1 MVKVVDY
8 HKFQDTNEK
17 LKFMK
22 KYELVSPK
30 TSDIPR
36 LFYRPSMRS
45 PLYQECQLLGYTK
58 EYDTWCSMV
67 IDCGEGPF
75 EIHNDYL
82 KEMQQPDRQKGKSL
96 NKYSDT
102 FVVFDFETTGINLR
116 SCEIIQ
122 IGAIKYENG
131 KEIATF
137 NEYVKPEHS
146 IPPGI
151 TKLTGITDLHVCNA
165 PDIRVVLKRFIDF
178 IGDNVLVGYNIAS
191 FDTTLLYDFAM
202 ILYGI
207 QVSNSYI
214 DLRSITSNYLRKH
227 DIKLKDV
234 KQTTIAEYF
243 GIDTTRAHQALNDC
257 YITLE
262 CYNIVFGVSTPDLQF
277 SSSSVLPTSLPTNPQ
292 RFNPKVV
299 EEFEQRVKEILQE
312 IIVSEELPENSL
324 YLSANV
330 SHKGEKKGQE
340 VNRSIC
346 VHEPDYPAN
355 SHNVDRVGKN
365 DTFLLI
371 KYKTYAAKTK
381 LDDKYILMVKDRYLL
396 DIALPEDTTTNKQL
410 SFGDFTEVSFSLG
423 SVSIYSFIRDVV
435 MQGLAIYE
443 STSSFACCSQFI
455 RCSDEK
461 KCVHVN
467 KLYSKGCMY
476 RTNLEAGR
484 IFYGKNRNIDP

>member
-45 PLYQECQLLGYTK
+45 PLYQGCRLLGYTK

-96 NKYSDT
+96 KKYSDT

-122 IGAIKYENG
+122 IGAVKYENG

-137 NEYVKPEHS
+137 NEYVKPEGS

-151 TKLTGITDLHVCNA
+151 TKLTGITELHVCNA
-165 PDIRVVLKRFIDF
+165 PSIDVVLKQFIDF
-178 IGDNVLVGYNIAS
+178 IGDSILVGYNISS

-202 ILYGI
+202 MLYGI
-207 QVSNSYI
+207 QISNDFI
-214 DLRSITSNYLRKH
+214 DLRYIIDSYLQKQGV
-227 DIKLKDV
+227 KLKDS

-243 GIDTTRAHQALNDC
+243 GIDTTQAHQALADC
-257 YITLE
+257 YITLD
-262 CYNIVFGVSTPDLQF
+262 CYNIVFGITATTAPAQEQDVISQFDQEVS
-277 SSSSVLPTSLPTNPQ
+277 
-292 RFNPKVV
+292 K
-299 EEFEQRVKEILQE
+299 ILQD
-312 IIVSEELPENSL
+312 IIISKELPENSL
-324 YLSANV
+324 YLSSNI
-330 SHKGEKKGQE
+330 SHKGDKKGQE
-340 VNRSIC
+340 ISKSIC
-346 VHEPDYPAN
+346 VNEPDYPPN
-355 SHNVDRVGKN
+355 SHNVNRIGKN
-365 DTFLLI
+365 DTFI
-371 KYKTYAAKTK
+371 QIEYKTYVRKNNEFVFS
-381 LDDKYILMVKDRYLL
+381 VKDRLL
-396 DIALPEDTTTNKQL
+396 MDVPIPEGVTTNKTQ
-410 SFGDFTEVSFSLG
+410 SREGITKVYFS
-423 SVSIYSFIRDVV
+423 SVSSDMLDFIRSIV
-435 MQGLAIYE
+435 MQGLAHYE

-476 RTNLEAGR
+476 RANLEAGR
-484 IFYGKNRNIDP
+484 IFYGKNRNID

>member
-45 PLYQECQLLGYTK
+45 PLYQGCRLLGYTK

-96 NKYSDT
+96 KKYSHT

-122 IGAIKYENG
+122 IGAVKYENG

-137 NEYVKPEHS
+137 NEYVKPEGS

-151 TKLTGITDLHVCNA
+151 TKLTGITELHVCNA
-165 PDIRVVLKRFIDF
+165 PSIDVVLKQFIDF
-178 IGDNVLVGYNIAS
+178 IGDSILVGYNISS

-202 ILYGI
+202 MLYGI
-207 QVSNSYI
+207 QISNDFI
-214 DLRSITSNYLRKH
+214 DLRYIIDSYLQKQGV
-227 DIKLKDV
+227 KLKDS

-243 GIDTTRAHQALNDC
+243 GIDTTQAHQALADC
-257 YITLE
+257 YITLD
-262 CYNIVFGVSTPDLQF
+262 CYNIVFGITATTAPAQEQDVISQFDQEVS
-277 SSSSVLPTSLPTNPQ
+277 
-292 RFNPKVV
+292 K
-299 EEFEQRVKEILQE
+299 ILQD
-312 IIVSEELPENSL
+312 IIISKELPENSL
-324 YLSANV
+324 YLSSNI
-330 SHKGEKKGQE
+330 SHKGDKKGQE
-340 VNRSIC
+340 ISKTIC
-346 VHEPDYPAN
+346 VNEPDYPPN
-355 SHNVDRVGKN
+355 SHNVNRIGKN
-365 DTFLLI
+365 DTFI
-371 KYKTYAAKTK
+371 QIEYKTYVRKNNEFVFS
-381 LDDKYILMVKDRYLL
+381 VKDRLL
-396 DIALPEDTTTNKQL
+396 MDVPIPEGVTTNKTQ
-410 SFGDFTEVSFSLG
+410 SREGITKVYFS
-423 SVSIYSFIRDVV
+423 SVSSDMLDFIRSIV
-435 MQGLAIYE
+435 MQGLAHYE

-476 RTNLEAGR
+476 RANLEAGR
-484 IFYGKNRNIDP
+484 IFYGKNRNID